1 MLRKTLKMKV
11 YRRPLVQALLPGGI
25 DKRVKWAEDY
35 LEAAERDFTYP
46 DYILWTDEA
55 IFHLDG
61 NVKRHN
67 AVIWSVQNPH
77 ALMECSN
84 QKKAGVMVWAGLIKD
99 HIIGPFFI
107 TGSVT
112 GQVYL
117 QLLQQ
122 RCGQPC
128 KLSWGK
134 RKNLLF
140 SSMMEPQLI
149 MKPVPC

>member
-1 MLRKTLKMKV
+1 MEERKLFRCQGTL
-11 YRRPLVQALLPGGI
+11 PLVQALLPCDI

-61 NVKRHN
+61 HVKRHN

-84 QKKAGVMVWAGLIKD
+84 QKKAGVIWAD
-99 HIIGPFFI
+99 HRPYHWLLLHQWKCHRASVPSATTADGVASPANCHGGRGRIIHPY
-107 TGSVT
+107 TPLT
-112 GQVYL
+112 
-117 QLLQQ
+117 
-122 RCGQPC
+122 
-128 KLSWGK
+128 
-134 RKNLLF
+134 
-140 SSMMEPQLI
+140 
-149 MKPVPC
+149 